1 MEEGGHRQADLAEA
15 LGVSIDRVKSLT
27 SGRVKKLSSQEMRD
41 LVEKLHVR
49 PVFLTTGELPIFQRP
64 EDVALGER
72 MQLLSDAS
80 QKATSL
86 ELPPRYQVLVRDVLV
101 GAALGQSALL
111 MATINGFVID
121 EIAERSKNEV
131 AKEAPKPNRE
141 RKRTTKGA
149 TK

>member
-1 MEEGGHRQADLAEA
+1 MEEGGLKQLDLAEA

-27 SGRVKKLSSQEMRD
+27 SGRVKKLSAQEMRD

-49 PVFLTTGELPIFQRP
+49 PVFLTTGEPPVFHRP
-64 EDVALGER
+64 EDVALNER

-80 QKATSL
+80 QKATAL
-86 ELPPRYQVLVRDVLV
+86 DLPMRYQVLVRDVLV
-101 GAALGQSALL
+101 GAALGHSPMLK
-111 MATINGFVID
+111 ATIDGFVLD
-121 EIAERSKNEV
+121 EIADRGSANAV
-131 AKEAPKPNRE
+131 GAAKPVPP